1 MGWWTKFFKGH
12 ESQYKETYGNDRI
25 WDQPQTSVVGNMFYF
40 SSYFYVAVSADLSQI
55 DADLCLSKTRLQ
67 DELAEFEQEDID
79 FATALS
85 LSEEDQKVEAVIGE
99 FGSLNCYS
107 LLFYL

>member
-40 SSYFYVAVSADLSQI
+40 SSYFYVAVSADLS
-55 DADLCLSKTRLQ
+55 
-67 DELAEFEQEDID
+67 
-79 FATALS
+79 
-85 LSEEDQKVEAVIGE
+85 
-99 FGSLNCYS
+99 
-107 LLFYL
+107 